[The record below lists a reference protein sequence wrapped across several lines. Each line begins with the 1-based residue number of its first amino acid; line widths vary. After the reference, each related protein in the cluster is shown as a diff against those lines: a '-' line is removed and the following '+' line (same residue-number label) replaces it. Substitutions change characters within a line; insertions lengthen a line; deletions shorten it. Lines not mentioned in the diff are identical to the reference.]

1 MSSGIEPASAAG
13 TRAASAAAPDD
24 ALAYAMR
31 WHAGGD
37 AVALATV
44 TETWGSAPCPVGSMM
59 AVSGSGRIEGSVSGG
74 CVEAAVVQA
83 AQDAIADGAPRRLSF
98 AVSDGSAWSVGLACG
113 GTIKVFVEALQLA

>member
-1 MSSGIEPASAAG
+1 MEPASAAG

-59 AVSGSGRIEGSVSGG
+59 AVSRQRPDRGIGERRLRRGRR
-74 CVEAAVVQA
+74 VVQA

>member
-1 MSSGIEPASAAG
+1 MAGPLRPGEAGPA
-13 TRAASAAAPDD
+13 D
-24 ALAYAMR
+24 ALEHAR
-31 WHAGGD
+31 SWHAGGD
-37 AVALATV
+37 TVALATV

-83 AQDAIADGAPRRLSF
+83 AQDAIADGAPRLLSF

-113 GTIKVFVEALQLA
+113 GTIKVFVEALRPA